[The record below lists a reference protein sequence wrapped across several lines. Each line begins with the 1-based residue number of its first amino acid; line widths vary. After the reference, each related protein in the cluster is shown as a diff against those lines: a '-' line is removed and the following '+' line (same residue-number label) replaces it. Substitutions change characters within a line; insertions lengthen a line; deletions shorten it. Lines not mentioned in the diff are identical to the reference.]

1 MVMDAPNPS
10 SSAASSFLANLPS
23 RGHFSSTVVSSNP
36 VLQFP
41 FFSSHSLYFFDFGFR
56 DLPTFTAMISDPC
69 AFRTFSPS
77 AFSGNVLNINF
88 FIDAVGED
96 NEKEKMN
103 IVFCTEQLMHG
114 GRGPIYAIHDTSP
127 PEGQHIKTNQQNI
140 LIRSLTLKKQRG
152 DSSSKDG
159 SDGSRKRNAEKVLE
173 RSSAKKTNN
182 QINSRQEGSNSQ
194 TATRDLHN
202 LTVERLRALLKA
214 KGLSTKGK
222 KEELITRLKDATG

>member
-1 MVMDAPNPS
+1 MIMDASNPS
-10 SSAASSFLANLPS
+10 SSGASSFLANLPS
-23 RGHFSSTVVSSNP
+23 RGHFSSTILSSNP
-36 VLQFP
+36 
-41 FFSSHSLYFFDFGFR
+41 
-56 DLPTFTAMISDPC
+56 
-69 AFRTFSPS
+69 
-77 AFSGNVLNINF
+77 
-88 FIDAVGED
+88 
-96 NEKEKMN
+96 
-103 IVFCTEQLMHG
+103 G
-114 GRGPIYAIHDTSP
+114 GIRAYVCDHDTTP

-159 SDGSRKRNAEKVLE
+159 SDGSRKRNAEKVME

-194 TATRDLHN
+194 TATRDFHN